1 MSNSL
6 KMYGVPMSQ
15 ACRSLIWLLLNKKIK
30 FELILTMPGS
40 KQENG
45 TRHPSYLEKFPNAT
59 IPALED
65 SDTGFLLSESHA
77 IMCYLCNNMNGTIFI
92 LKKLKLEQK

>member
-1 MSNSL
+1 
-6 KMYGVPMSQ
+6 MSQ

-45 TRHPSYLEKFPNAT
+45 TRHPSYLEKIPNAT

-65 SDTGFLLSESHA
+65 SDTGGCNSRGGGAASLSLIVLSAAPSVSYTHLTLPTKA
-77 IMCYLCNNMNGTIFI
+77 
-92 LKKLKLEQK
+92 KV